1 MSGSIEEALASRQ
14 TELVK
19 LLGELK
25 QAREAGKRI
34 FGQWEA
40 EYATW
45 LKDHE
50 DLGRCLEAAQKREVA
65 LAAKVREATLE
76 LHNLTGSKKP
86 VWGVAVKEI
95 TKVSYDENSVRSWAI
110 EGKHFDFLCLEKHSF
125 DAWMKAAAKTGI
137 ALPPTAKVERVAQ
150 AQISKEL

>member
-1 MSGSIEEALASRQ
+1 MSGSIEEALALRQ

-34 FGQWEA
+34 CCQWEA

-45 LKDHE
+45 LKEHE
-50 DLGRCLEAAQKREVA
+50 DLGKSLETAQKREVA
-65 LAAKVREATLE
+65 LAGQVRAATLE
-76 LHNLTGSKKP
+76 LYSLTGSKKP
-86 VWGVAVKEI
+86 VEGVAVKEI
-95 TKVSYDENSVRSWAI
+95 TKVSYEEQSVRTWAI

-125 DAWMKAAAKTGI
+125 DAWAKAAAKTGI
-137 ALPPTAKVERVAQ
+137 ALPPTAKVEKVAQ

>member
-1 MSGSIEEALASRQ
+1 MSESIDEALAIRQ

-25 QAREAGKRI
+25 QAREWGKTLS
-34 FGQWEA
+34 GAWE
-40 EYATW
+40 ECYARW
-45 LKDHE
+45 SKEHE
-50 DLGRCLEAAQKREVA
+50 LLGEELEVAQREEVA

-86 VWGVAVKEI
+86 AWGVAIKEI
-95 TKVSYDENSVRSWAI
+95 TKVCYDENSVRSWAI
-110 EGKHFDFLCLEKHSF
+110 EGKHFDFLCLEKQSF
-125 DAWMKAAAKTGI
+125 DAWAKAAAKTGI
-137 ALPPTAKVERVAQ
+137 ALPPTAKVEKVAQ